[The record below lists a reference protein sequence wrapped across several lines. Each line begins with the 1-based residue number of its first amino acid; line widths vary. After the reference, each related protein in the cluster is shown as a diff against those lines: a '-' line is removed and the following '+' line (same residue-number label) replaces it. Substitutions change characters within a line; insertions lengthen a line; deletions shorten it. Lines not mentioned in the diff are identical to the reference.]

1 MMNVVVVL
9 VRSEGPLNVGSVA
22 RLCGNFGVGL
32 RLVDVL
38 ADTTSKDAVKMSH
51 PSEQL
56 LIDAP
61 RFSSLVDAVRDCELV
76 VGTSQK
82 IASAVAGPV
91 FDVELA
97 RHLHTSGTLALVFGN
112 ERTGM
117 NVDEAACC
125 QRVLRLPVDGS
136 MNLSHAVSC
145 ALTVLAVARGTET
158 TTRAPPAARAQ
169 LLTAWTSALTDNGFY
184 KATTQAA
191 FAPRLQ
197 ELVDKMDISERDVA
211 IMQGMFTLF
220 ARNGR
225 IATGRSEPGA
235 AADATPEAH
244 DKA

>member
-1 MMNVVVVL
+1 MNVVVVL

-61 RFSSLVDAVRDCELV
+61 RFTTLHEAVQDCELV

-97 RHLHTSGTLALVFGN
+97 KLLHTTGTLALVFGN

-117 NVDEAACC
+117 NVDEASCC

-136 MNLSHAVSC
+136 MNLSHAVAC
-145 ALTVLAVARGTET
+145 ALTVLAVARGTQT
-158 TTRAPPAARAQ
+158 TTRAAPDTRAQ
-169 LLTAWTSALTDNGFY
+169 LLASWTTALADSGFY
-184 KATTQAA
+184 KATTEQE

-197 ELVDKMDISERDVA
+197 ELVDKMDISDRDA
-211 IMQGMFTLF
+211 TIMQGMFALF
-220 ARNGR
+220 AKHGR
-225 IATGRSEPGA
+225 AAPRAAPAATTTTTTTTDG
-235 AADATPEAH
+235 
-244 DKA
+244 